1 MYIKNLE
8 ELSRSKVHR
17 DVVEVLEEGLKAIDP
32 EISLPKIV
40 RIEDNSIYIANY
52 KIEIRGRIYVA
63 GFGKASAKMLKAL
76 TKIMRWKIDKGA
88 IIVPK
93 GYNIV
98 GEIPQGIEILVGE
111 HPIPG
116 RDTIRSSEK
125 LLEILESV
133 EIGDT
138 VILLISGGGSSLF
151 EIPM

>member
-93 GYNIV
+93 DI
-98 GEIPQGIEILVGE
+98 I
-111 HPIPG
+111 
-116 RDTIRSSEK
+116 
-125 LLEILESV
+125 
-133 EIGDT
+133 
-138 VILLISGGGSSLF
+138 
-151 EIPM
+151 